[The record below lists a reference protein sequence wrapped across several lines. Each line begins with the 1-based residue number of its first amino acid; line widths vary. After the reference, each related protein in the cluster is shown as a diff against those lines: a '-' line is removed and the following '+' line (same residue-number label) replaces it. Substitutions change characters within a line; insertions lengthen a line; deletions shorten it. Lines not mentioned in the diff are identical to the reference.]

1 MHPRMN
7 FVIAG
12 SLYSGCLDRR
22 QLNIVP
28 ACAVY
33 LYLGSGPYSYSTEN
47 SVYSDVKR
55 TQRLKKKKKKRSSL
69 APAAATQMLPRNSAN
84 YHHLL
89 SIPCMRMRLF
99 SELMTS
105 LG

>member
-55 TQRLKKKKKKRSSL
+55 TQRLKKKRKKKEVRLHQLLPLKRSRGIPPITITYL
-69 APAAATQMLPRNSAN
+69 AFRVCACACF
-84 YHHLL
+84 L
-89 SIPCMRMRLF
+89 S
-99 SELMTS
+99 
-105 LG
+105 